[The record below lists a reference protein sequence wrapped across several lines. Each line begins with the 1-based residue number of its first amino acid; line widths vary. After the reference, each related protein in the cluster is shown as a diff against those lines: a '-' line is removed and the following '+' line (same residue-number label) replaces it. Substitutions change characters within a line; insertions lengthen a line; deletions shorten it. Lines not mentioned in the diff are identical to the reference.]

1 LEQAA
6 EEDLEMRISRSSSLA
21 TLLIGSLAITP
32 MAAFAK
38 GKATRGDEGGE
49 DATFSKTVSKTVGVP
64 AAVSLELGVE
74 GCSNHTG
81 PYITISGG
89 LSLGTIEA
97 FLIFSNN
104 RRGTHTHEEEAE
116 VDVSI
121 DFGSD
126 PYRFNKQP
134 PMDGAGGNPW
144 IFVHLRDED
153 GNYIGDEVL
162 VGRCVN
168 KVQGDILQLF
178 DAIGDAN
185 FTVSGSCDNSA
196 ADPSGPSQ
204 GNHIEL
210 SGDITLDGL
219 VADVFFRNQNRPDPQ
234 HEHAAEDKVVSVV
247 ISPDEEIVFP
257 KSPHFDGAGGNPYIF
272 LSINDLFDS
281 EDYFIA
287 RCNDLR

>member
-1 LEQAA
+1 
-6 EEDLEMRISRSSSLA
+6 
-21 TLLIGSLAITP
+21 LIGSLAIAP
-32 MAAFAK
+32 MAALAK
-38 GKATRGDEGGE
+38 GKPVPGGGGGD
-49 DATFSKTVSKTVGVP
+49 DSSFSKTVSKTVGVP
-64 AAVSLELGVE
+64 AAVSMQLEVD

-104 RRGTHTHEEEAE
+104 RRGTHTHEEGAE

-126 PYRFNKQP
+126 PYRFHKQP

-144 IFVHLRDED
+144 IFVHLRDAD

-178 DAIGDAN
+178 DAIGDAD

-196 ADPSGPSQ
+196 ADPEGPSQ

-234 HEHAAEDKVVSVV
+234 HEHVAEDKVVSVV
-247 ISPDEEIVFP
+247 ISPDEEIAFP
-257 KSPHFDGAGGNPYIF
+257 KSPHFDGAGGNPHIF
-272 LSINDLFDS
+272 LSIDDLLGT
-281 EDYFIA
+281 EDFYIA